1 MFVGI
6 GTDCSCS
13 KNHAVKLDKIL
24 VLVIIFSGLIA
35 FAKPDDHSTSPLQS
49 ESITL
54 DYSLYAQ
61 LLHELDSSDDQSEPP
76 ISNQRLVD
84 YFRLNQESLKK
95 YDKYL
100 HFPESERV
108 RLRDL
113 AKSMFEFGYDNYMTH
128 AFPLDEL
135 DPINCRGRGPDH
147 ARPENININDVLGDY
162 MLTLVDTLPTLAV
175 LGNASEF
182 RRASKLVIDQLNF
195 DKDST
200 VQVFEATIR

>member
-1 MFVGI
+1 MFFGI
-6 GTDCSCS
+6 GIDCSCLRNELFAL
-13 KNHAVKLDKIL
+13 KPDKLLLLLL
-24 VLVIIFSGLIA
+24 VLASLAA
-35 FAKPDDHSTSPLQS
+35 FAKSDDQSPDPLHS

-61 LLHELDSSDDQSEPP
+61 LVHELEDENEPAF
-76 ISNQRLVD
+76 SNQKLVD

-113 AKSMFEFGYDNYMTH
+113 AKSMFEFGYDNYMSH

-182 RRASKLVIDQLNF
+182 KRASKLIIDQLNF